1 MDIESRKAGRP
12 RNLRLDEALHDSAQ
26 EVFLERGYLATSLSE
41 VARRAGVGTAA
52 LYRRWP
58 TKAAMAIDVIEREMG
73 PEPIPNTG
81 SIRQDLVEFTRL
93 RLRQWRS
100 PLFQNILLPVIM
112 EARLTSPLQDAVTSR
127 FTEYRRP
134 LIERI
139 RRRISAGELRADTDP
154 ARLLD
159 LLNGPMTMALV
170 FGGGLPKESEAES
183 IVDQV
188 LEGFAP
194 KLD

>member
-1 MDIESRKAGRP
+1 VETGSRKAGRP
-12 RNLRLDEALHDSAQ
+12 RNLQLDEALHRSALD
-26 EVFLERGYLATSLSE
+26 VFLQRGYLASSLSE

-58 TKAAMAIDVIEREMG
+58 TKAAMAIDVFEREIG

-81 SIRQDLVEFTRL
+81 SIREDLVEFTRL
-93 RLRQWRS
+93 RVRQWRS
-100 PLFQNILLPVIM
+100 PLFHNILLPLIM
-112 EARLTSPLQDAVTSR
+112 EARLKSPLQDAVTSR

-134 LIERI
+134 LIERL
-139 RRRISAGELRADTDP
+139 RRRILAGELRNDADP

-159 LLNGPMTMALV
+159 LLNGPMTMALI
-170 FGGGLPKESEAES
+170 FGGDLPKESEAES

-194 KLD
+194 GPD